1 MNVCIGGT
9 FDPFHRG
16 HKVLIK
22 KALELA
28 GINGSVFIGITS
40 KEMLKNKKDVKPFK
54 DRKRAVDQFISEDL
68 PKNVTIKQIYDQYG
82 PSINGNFDAIVVSP
96 ETKITALEI
105 NKKRKKIGKKPL
117 KVVEIPFVLAED
129 NLPISSTRIKN
140 KEIDENGN
148 IVKQD

>member
-28 GINGSVFIGITS
+28 GNNGSVFIGITS
-40 KEMLKNKKDVKPFK
+40 REMLQTKKEVKSFEV
-54 DRKRAVDQFISEDL
+54 RKRALEQFLSKEL
-68 PKNVTIKQIYDQYG
+68 HKNVTIEQIHDKYG
-82 PSINGNFDAIVVSP
+82 PSVNGDFDAIVVTS
-96 ETKITALEI
+96 ETRSTARGI
-105 NKKRKKIGKKPL
+105 NKKRKELGKKPL
-117 KVVEIPFVLAED
+117 KVVQIPFVMAKD
-129 NLPISSTRIKN
+129 KLPISSTRIRN

-148 IVKQD
+148 IVERD

>member
-9 FDPFHRG
+9 FDTFHRG

-22 KALELA
+22 KALKLA
-28 GINGSVFIGITS
+28 GISGSVFIGITS
-40 KEMLKNKKDVKPFK
+40 EEMLRGKKDVKPFEE
-54 DRKRAVDQFISEDL
+54 RKRAVDQFLSKEL
-68 PKNVTIKQIYDQYG
+68 SKNVTIKQIHDQYG

-105 NKKRKKIGKKPL
+105 NKKRKEIGKKPL

-148 IVKQD
+148 IVKRD